1 MVPTTLGILVAIFAL
16 IHLAPGDPAML
27 MGGGGMEQ
35 NANLD
40 RGARAEKFRRKHG
53 LDRSKLVQFFDYL
66 GPFNLDRDGH
76 PWFTVRYT
84 ERKVERVRLSDG
96 SVAIEGVPLAIADP
110 PGTDPERAIVWRESA
125 GILSQ
130 EPMGRESG
138 VQTLGPLEGAG
149 EAAVPALLTELAMA
163 SGSREAVDRLSA
175 LLTGATGH
183 VPAVPAERSEAIG
196 QEALIRHWF
205 GWYYTHG
212 GDRVRATGERPW
224 GGLLLGDLRTEMQT
238 GRSVAREL
246 GKRLLVTVPLSLV
259 SALLSFLIAVPLGLF
274 SVRHRGTRRD
284 SALTTLLYGLFAI
297 PTFWAGLMLVL
308 AFGATGLDW
317 LPVLGL
323 HDPGAAELGSV
334 AYAWDTLL
342 HAILPVVTLTYGSLA
357 YLSRQTRAGLIEVAG
372 ADYIRTARAKG
383 VPEGQVWRR
392 HALRNG
398 ALPVLTL
405 MGAVLPV
412 LIGGSIVVETVFD
425 LPGMGL
431 YAYKGLLAR
440 DAHILLATT
449 LLVGVLT
456 QLGLLLS
463 DVTYRLADPRIGDA

>member
-1 MVPTTLGILVAIFAL
+1 MVPTTLGILVVIFTL

-35 NANLD
+35 SADVD

-53 LDRSKLVQFFDYL
+53 LDRPKLVQFFDYL

-76 PWFTVRYT
+76 PWFTVRYS
-84 ERKVERVRLSDG
+84 ERKVERVELNDG
-96 SVAIEGVPLAIADP
+96 TVVVEGVPLAIADP
-110 PGTDPERAIVWRESA
+110 PGTDPEQASTWRRNAAILAEVGHEFEVYAEASRQLKAA
-125 GILSQ
+125 GD
-130 EPMGRESG
+130 
-138 VQTLGPLEGAG
+138 
-149 EAAVPALLTELAMA
+149 AAVPALLTELAA
-163 SGSREAVDRLSA
+163 FNRWSAACERLSSA
-175 LLTGATGH
+175 LRSVTDFETE
-183 VPAVPAERSEAIG
+183 VPEIGSPLPGGEAR
-196 QEALIRHWF
+196 IRQWF

-212 GDRVRATGERPW
+212 GDRVRCTGERPW
-224 GGLLLGDLRTEMQT
+224 GGLLLGDLRSEMQT
-238 GRSVAREL
+238 GQPVALEL

-259 SALLSFLIAVPLGLF
+259 SVLLSFLIAIPLGLY
-274 SVRHRGTRRD
+274 SVRRRGTRRD
-284 SALTTLLYGLFAI
+284 GALAILLYGLFAV

-308 AFGATGLDW
+308 AFGATGLGW

-323 HDPGAAELGSV
+323 HSPGAADLGPI
-334 AYAWDTLL
+334 AYGWDTLL

-372 ADYIRTARAKG
+372 TDYIRTARAKG
-383 VPEGQVWRR
+383 VPEGQVWRH

-425 LPGMGL
+425 LPGMGR

-440 DAHILLATT
+440 DSNILLATT

-456 QLGLLLS
+456 QVGLLFS
-463 DVTYRLADPRIGDA
+463 DLAYRLADPRIGDA

>member
-27 MGGGGMEQ
+27 MGGSGMEQ
-35 NANLD
+35 NANVD

-84 ERKVERVRLSDG
+84 ERKVERVALRG
-96 SVAIEGVPLAIADP
+96 GGEAVEGVPLPIEDL
-110 PGTDPERAIVWRESA
+110 PGTPQETSLFRRESA
-125 GILSQ
+125 ERFARGEQGPVGVTDRRELLAGG
-130 EPMGRESG
+130 MG
-138 VQTLGPLEGAG
+138 
-149 EAAVPALLTELAMA
+149 AVPALLTELTKV
-163 SGSREAVDRLSA
+163 SGSEQGVERLSA
-175 LLTGATGH
+175 LLTEVTGH
-183 VPAVPAERSEAIG
+183 VPEVPAERSEAIG

-205 GWYYTHG
+205 GWYYIHG
-212 GDRVRATGERPW
+212 GDRVQATGERPW

-238 GRSVAREL
+238 GQPVAAEL

-259 SALLSFLIAVPLGLF
+259 SALLSFLIAVPLGLY
-274 SVRHRGTRRD
+274 SVRRRGTRRD

-308 AFGATGLDW
+308 AFGATGLNW

-323 HDPGAAELGSV
+323 HSPNAAELGPA

-372 ADYIRTARAKG
+372 MDYIRTARAKG

-456 QLGLLLS
+456 QLGLLFS
-463 DVTYRLADPRIGDA
+463 DVAYRLADPRIGDA